1 MSKLTFFDI
10 NSTYRDRNTFPSP
23 SEFQIPIS
31 QTGTKNKTQA
41 VDGVSLQSAEKYWAY
56 NLFNKGITA
65 ASSHI
70 LSGTII
76 ADRTTDDYHSLTTGL
91 EAIVSFTKLTNEP
104 VDEKNYYKNATIAT
118 GPTSNLSDKIDEFQ
132 IIEDNMASIL
142 VYIRIQTKNTALLTL
157 GSPISIYDPSSF
169 DNGLFFVPNSN
180 NVNRNLYTNCYVY
193 NQRTNEALKQ
203 ESYIEPSSILRTET
217 NGTGWMDNDVI
228 SLRKDIPSHNN
239 IVNTTTYTNPITTN
253 NISFFLEQLVGDI
266 RYDFLELIQENSNVG
281 DISSIEKRRITNFQ
295 TLSGNITLPFA
306 HPTNKL
312 TLPSS
317 ASNITNTYNNLYI
330 KITDSLA
337 NEYLYL
343 IKTYDGD
350 TKIAVLDT
358 NLNPAIAS
366 GDNFEINSGVVEK
379 AFSYSP
385 MTTTITLTVRYL
397 VLRFTR
403 DNFSPFNYNGSMI
416 SQQQSTEHQIEL
428 LHLILPN
435 RSLKTGNGMRIAY
448 YPFVYVE
455 LSNVSSTAS
464 GFSNYICSNNPNS
477 NKMVFKVPITDT
489 QSETNT
495 FFTRLNGSK
504 MIQYINFK
512 SNDNLKFSVR
522 LPNGEL
528 LETVDGDYYSP
539 SAPNDCV
546 QISALFSVKRIV

>member
-1 MSKLTFFDI
+1 M
-10 NSTYRDRNTFPSP
+10 
-23 SEFQIPIS
+23 
-31 QTGTKNKTQA
+31 
-41 VDGVSLQSAEKYWAY
+41 
-56 NLFNKGITA
+56 
-65 ASSHI
+65 
-70 LSGTII
+70 SGTITGT
-76 ADRTTDDYHSLTTGL
+76 RTGYNSLTNDL
-91 EAIVSFTKLTNEP
+91 EAIVLFTKSEFNVP
-104 VDEKNYYKNATIAT
+104 VDEKNYYKNATIT
-118 GPTSNLSDKIDEFQ
+118 KDSTSSYSDKIDDFQ
-132 IIEDNMASIL
+132 IIEESDEYTW
-142 VYIRIQTKNTALLTL
+142 VYIRLQTTNRMLLIPGGNIQ
-157 GSPISIYDPSSF
+157 IYDPSVS
-169 DNGLFFVPNSN
+169 DKGIFFIPNSD
-180 NVNRNLYTNCYVY
+180 NVNRNLYTNYYVY
-193 NQRTNEALKQ
+193 NQRTKEALKH
-203 ESYIEPSSILRTET
+203 ESYIETSSVLRTET
-217 NGTGWMDNDVI
+217 NGTVWVNNDVV
-228 SLRKDIPSHNN
+228 SLRKDIPSHNG
-239 IVNTTTYTNPITTN
+239 IVNNNTYTNTITTN

-306 HPTNKL
+306 HPTTNKI
-312 TLPSS
+312 TLPYS

-330 KITDSLA
+330 KITDSSA
-337 NEYLYL
+337 NKYLYL
-343 IKTYDGD
+343 IKIYDGD
-350 TKIAVLDT
+350 TKIAVLDN
-358 NLNPAIAS
+358 NLNPAITT

-385 MTTTITLTVRYL
+385 MATTGTLSIRYL

-416 SQQQSTEHQIEL
+416 SQQQSTDHQIEL

-477 NKMVFKVPITDT
+477 NKMLFKVPITDT

-504 MIQYINFK
+504 MVQYINFK